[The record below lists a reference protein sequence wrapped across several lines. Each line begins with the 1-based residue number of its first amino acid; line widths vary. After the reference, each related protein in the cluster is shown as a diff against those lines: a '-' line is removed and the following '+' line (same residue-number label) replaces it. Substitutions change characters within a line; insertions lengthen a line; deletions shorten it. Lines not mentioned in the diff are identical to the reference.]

1 MIYQNTKDYISRMN
15 KFSIHLFILCCIVYP
30 MLSGPSRVILVVVFM
45 FIISKFFFIEPLFSK
60 KNICLLLFVCMN
72 LLIYFFGLTRGIINA
87 NDISMV
93 FLDSAGFPFYFI
105 FLPICV
111 FIINDINA
119 LNYFEKTF
127 VNYSLMFACFSIFI
141 FIGFYSMLGVLNI
154 DTITV
159 ANSYISNYINLKLG
173 ATNEILRVNSNSV
186 QILFVSLFVLLIK
199 NSNLKFERL
208 SVLIIFIAI
217 LTDGHR
223 AAIIVFFLMYIVY
236 RILYKPISHLLLIAF
251 FSISIV
257 MVYSNEI
264 LERVDL
270 STNSTSDRIEQIGP
284 LVDKISE
291 NIFLGAGFGASASL
305 IRNESRPFMY
315 EVDTLAA
322 AMKLGIPLAVLYT
335 LLWFFLLS
343 GGQYVN
349 LKSKN
354 LFFSIITMFCC
365 MFYMST
371 NGGFYMSPLTT
382 ILQFLLFLSFSSSSY
397 SLKKS

>member
-72 LLIYFFGLTRGIINA
+72 LLIYFFGLTSGIINA

-173 ATNEILRVNSNSV
+173 ATNEILRVNST
-186 QILFVSLFVLLIK
+186 LF
-199 NSNLKFERL
+199 KFC
-208 SVLIIFIAI
+208 S
-217 LTDGHR
+217 
-223 AAIIVFFLMYIVY
+223 
-236 RILYKPISHLLLIAF
+236 
-251 FSISIV
+251 
-257 MVYSNEI
+257 
-264 LERVDL
+264 
-270 STNSTSDRIEQIGP
+270 
-284 LVDKISE
+284 
-291 NIFLGAGFGASASL
+291 
-305 IRNESRPFMY
+305 
-315 EVDTLAA
+315 
-322 AMKLGIPLAVLYT
+322 
-335 LLWFFLLS
+335 
-343 GGQYVN
+343 
-349 LKSKN
+349 
-354 LFFSIITMFCC
+354 
-365 MFYMST
+365 
-371 NGGFYMSPLTT
+371 
-382 ILQFLLFLSFSSSSY
+382 
-397 SLKKS
+397 